1 VGLADDPDH
10 IETFEWER
18 KPRRGGRPSGDNP
31 IDWDVIRP
39 IYENTDAPQS
49 VIAERFGISV
59 KGLRDAAKRRGWQRN
74 TGKIAG
80 NLATA
85 MIIEDSRPQSVKTPT
100 KKRIAQVASKVVEV
114 HESGEL
120 GDVVDIAEM
129 EDQNALADA
138 ATLASIQAQIMR
150 TDRIAGQAMIDVATV
165 IQQLILAHLTNS
177 ETEEQALM
185 YKRLMATK
193 TETVSGLIR
202 AAASVAK
209 EGSAMLRRYASMDPN
224 FTSPRVVQAERG
236 DDVVT
241 PQIAA
246 ALQESPTEA
255 LEQLRQIALL
265 TDQIQEGKRKA
276 DAIAASKTST
286 PSWKP
291 S

>member
-1 VGLADDPDH
+1 LGGGPDH
-10 IETFEWER
+10 IATTDLSR
-18 KPRRGGRPSGDNP
+18 KARRGGRPTGENA

-49 VIAERFGISV
+49 AIAERFGISV

-80 NLATA
+80 ALATA
-85 MIIEDSRPQSVKTPT
+85 MIIEDSRPESVRSPT
-100 KKRIAQVASKVVEV
+100 KKRIASVAAKVVEV
-114 HESGEL
+114 HESGQL
-120 GDVVDIAEM
+120 GDVVDIAEV

-150 TDRIAGQAMIDVATV
+150 ADRVAGQAMIDVATV
-165 IQQLILAHLTNS
+165 VQQLILAHLTG
-177 ETEEQALM
+177 
-185 YKRLMATK
+185 
-193 TETVSGLIR
+193 TETVQQSMMYDRLLSAKAETISGLIR
-202 AAASVAK
+202 AASSVAK

-224 FTSPRVVQAERG
+224 FTSPRLAQAERA
-236 DDVVT
+236 DDVVA

-246 ALQESPTEA
+246 ALLESPTEA

-276 DAIAASKTST
+276 DAVAASKPST
-286 PSWKP
+286 PTWKQ